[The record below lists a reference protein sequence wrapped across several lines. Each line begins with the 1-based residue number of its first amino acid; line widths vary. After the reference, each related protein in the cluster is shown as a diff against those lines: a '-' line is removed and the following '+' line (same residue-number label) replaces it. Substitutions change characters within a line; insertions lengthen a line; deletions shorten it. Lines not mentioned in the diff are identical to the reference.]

1 MKELKSYKEFDQEI
15 NENISDSEHNDL
27 VSDLLVNLDNM
38 TPDEVGDIN
47 KSIGG
52 NIYDRNRLYKTHKK
66 FAKRFPNIDEKIKKR
81 KETKRLLN
89 KLKSNDLLNDDK
101 ILDMVHKVATDLTNQ
116 IKK

>member
-1 MKELKSYKEFDQEI
+1 MKELKSYKDFEPEL
-15 NENISDSEHNDL
+15 NENISDSEHNNL

-47 KSIGG
+47 KSING
-52 NIYDRNRLYKTHKK
+52 NVYDRNRLYKTHKK
-66 FAKRFPNIDEKIKKR
+66 FAKKFPNIDEKIKKR

-89 KLKSNDLLNDDK
+89 KLKSNELLNNDDT
-101 ILDMVHKVATDLTNQ
+101 LDMIHKFVTDLTNQ